1 MLNKVFMIA
10 SLALSVVGTAAGV
23 AQAVDT
29 IKNGDKRAAI
39 AGTAAGQQIGQ
50 LLANGQELFYKGHRV
65 SSVDDN
71 GNLFDENG
79 QKLN

>member
-1 MLNKVFMIA
+1 MFNKIFMIA
-10 SLALSVVGTAAGV
+10 SLALSVVGTAAGI

-39 AGTAAGQQIGQ
+39 AGASAGQQIAQ
-50 LLANGQELFYKGHRV
+50 MLANGQEVFYKGHRV
-65 SSVDDN
+65 SSIDDN